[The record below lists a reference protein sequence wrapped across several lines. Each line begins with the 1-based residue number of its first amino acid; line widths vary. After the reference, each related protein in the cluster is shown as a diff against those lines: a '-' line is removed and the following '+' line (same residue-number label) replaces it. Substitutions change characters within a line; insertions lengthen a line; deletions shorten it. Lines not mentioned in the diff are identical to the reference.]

1 MALWQPI
8 LPMISIHAHILPSH
22 THTHLSFTRPPVFRH
37 PSRYDDVANAGNLDD
52 DTPEVEQPEIEDS
65 MLARLPPAHRDA
77 AQRIKDVAKMPS
89 RTKALMQRF
98 GGHPYENYDMIPYQV
113 LGGRLRMRLRDARPL
128 IRAQLVGVIQPP
140 WPSGCSC
147 LILSTSCMLPLCPDP
162 GPPPPSPPSRLLL
175 TFGC

>member
-65 MLARLPPAHRDA
+65 MLARLPPQHRDA

-113 LGGRLRMRLRDARPL
+113 LGGRLRMRLRVL
-128 IRAQLVGVIQPP
+128 
-140 WPSGCSC
+140 
-147 LILSTSCMLPLCPDP
+147 
-162 GPPPPSPPSRLLL
+162 
-175 TFGC
+175 